1 MDRVPSRS
9 PLGEL
14 ALEVASV
21 FSSHCLALAALISAS
36 SLAPAQ
42 TREWTLQVGTASLDI
57 FRGAARDGAGGL
69 FACGYSYG
77 ALGGTN
83 AGGGDVVVARF
94 NAAGASL
101 WTRQLGTSAN
111 EFAFAAADDGAGGAF
126 AAGTTAGA
134 LGGAHAGLD
143 DAFVVH
149 YSASGALLWTR
160 QLGTTQQELALAA
173 ASDGL
178 GGVFVGGSTRG
189 ALPGEVHVGAED
201 AWVARLDSAG
211 NTLWIWQQGG
221 FGDDVVRSL
230 ASDGA
235 GGVFVA
241 GSSASSVFGASAGG
255 HDGWIA
261 RLDAAGNLQWS
272 KQFGGAAFDSF
283 EGLSADGV
291 GGAVA
296 VGQTYNSLA
305 APTAGQADAWIV
317 SVDGAGALRWSRQF
331 GSTQLDVTTS
341 ASVGLLGGV
350 FVGGKTRAGLSGA
363 HAGGWDSWTAYY
375 DVSGT
380 RLWIEQFGAS
390 GDDETTAL
398 CSDDAGGAFAV
409 GLASGPLGGTHAG
422 WFDGWA
428 ARYRTAC
435 AEVATFCTSGTTSS
449 GCAASL
455 SASGVASASSAGN
468 LTLSASN
475 VEGARA
481 GLFFYGLDNSGF
493 TPTPWGGG
501 SSSWLCVK
509 PPTQRTPAQNS
520 GGNAGQCD
528 GALTLEW
535 SSFVAAHPTSLG
547 APFAAGDEVFAQ
559 AWFRDPPAPK
569 STSLSNGV
577 SWRVCP

>member
-1 MDRVPSRS
+1 M
-9 PLGEL
+9 
-14 ALEVASV
+14 
-21 FSSHCLALAALISAS
+21 FSSHCLALAALIAAS

-42 TREWTLQVGTASLDI
+42 TREWTLQVGTPNIDI

-77 ALGGTN
+77 ALGGAN

-94 NAAGASL
+94 DAAGASL

-111 EFAFAAADDGAGGAF
+111 DFAFAAADDGAGGAF
-126 AAGTTAGA
+126 AVGTSAGA
-134 LGGAHAGLD
+134 LGGPQGGLD
-143 DAFVVH
+143 DAFVAR
-149 YSASGALLWTR
+149 YSSSGTLLWTR
-160 QLGTTQQELALAA
+160 QLGSAQQDLALAA

-189 ALPGEVHVGAED
+189 TLPGETHIGADD
-201 AWVARLDSAG
+201 AWVARFDSAG
-211 NTLWIWQQGG
+211 NTLWIWQHGG

-235 GGVFVA
+235 GGVFLA
-241 GSSASSVFGASAGG
+241 GSSASSVFGASAGS
-255 HDGWIA
+255 HDGWLA
-261 RLDAAGNLQWS
+261 RLDAAGNLLWS
-272 KQFGGAAFDSF
+272 KQFGGAALDSF
-283 EGLSADGV
+283 EGVSADGAV
-291 GGAVA
+291 GAVA
-296 VGQTYNSLA
+296 VGQTFNSLA
-305 APTAGQADAWIV
+305 ALTAGQADAWLV

-331 GSTQLDVTTS
+331 GSAQLDVATS
-341 ASVGLLGGV
+341 ASVGMFGGV
-350 FVGGKTRAGLSGA
+350 FVGGKTRGALSGA

-375 DVSGT
+375 DAIGT
-380 RLWIEQFGAS
+380 RLWIEQFGVS

-398 CSDDAGGAFAV
+398 CSDEAGGAFAV
-409 GLASGPLGGTHAG
+409 GLAFGALGGPHLG
-422 WFDGWA
+422 FFDAWA

-435 AEVATFCTSGTTSS
+435 AEIATFCTSGTTSS
-449 GCAASL
+449 GCAAAL
-455 SASGVASASSAGN
+455 SASGAASASSGGN
-468 LTLSASN
+468 LTLSASS

-528 GALTLEW
+528 GVLTLDW
-535 SSFVAAHPTSLG
+535 SSFIASNPNALG
-547 APFAAGDEVFAQ
+547 APFAAGDELFAQ